1 MTTALRLPSAETLA
15 RRPRESEID
24 VFGLTHPGK
33 VRKTNNDHFL
43 LASVHKRMDVV
54 LTSLPALANAEPVD
68 QRVAFIVMVA
78 DGVGV
83 GETGEEASRIA
94 LETVTEFLSSSLQA
108 YYGSDHDDT
117 LQKALQEAALRSHA
131 NVLRRAAELADA
143 RTRATTLTLY
153 VGVWPWTYLLQVGD
167 SRYYVYRD
175 GQLTQH
181 TRDQTF
187 AQDLVDSGA
196 VSQTQISSSRL
207 KNVLSSAI
215 GGKTA
220 EPVVTRLPADWRNVH
235 LMCSDG
241 LTKHV
246 SDERIRQRLA
256 TMTSAKQVCEDLLQD
271 ALDDGGTD
279 NITVIVGRVQRRDS
293 QESRVE
299 SP

>member
-1 MTTALRLPSAETLA
+1 MPIAAKAPSAAALNRT
-15 RRPRESEID
+15 PRESEID

-33 VRKTNNDHFL
+33 IRKTNNDHFL
-43 LASVHKRMDVV
+43 IASLHKRMDVV
-54 LTSLPALANAEPVD
+54 MTSLPALQESASREEH
-68 QRVAFIVMVA
+68 VAFVVMVA

-83 GETGEEASRIA
+83 DEAGEEASRIV
-94 LETVTEFLSSSLQA
+94 LESVTDFLSTSLQA
-108 YYGSDHDDT
+108 YYAAEGREDA
-117 LQKALQEAALRSHA
+117 LQRALQEAASRSHA
-131 NVLRRAAELADA
+131 NVLRRAKERADS

-153 VGVWPWTYLLQVGD
+153 LGIWPWTYLLQVGD
-167 SRYYVYRD
+167 SRYYDFRD

-196 VSQTQISSSRL
+196 FSRAQAAGSRF
-207 KNVLSSAI
+207 KNVLSSAL
-215 GGKTA
+215 GGNQA
-220 EPVVTRLPADWRNVH
+220 EPVVTRVPADWRTIH

-256 TMTSAKQVCEDLLQD
+256 TMTSAKQVCEELLQD

-279 NITVIVGRVQRRDS
+279 NVTVIVGRVVPDEAVR
-293 QESRVE
+293 